1 MATTAYGYIRVSS
14 LGQVD
19 KFGFDRQK
27 EVIAEY
33 ANNNNCTIAKF
44 YFEKGVSGTLNETD
58 RPAFQDMVGDI
69 LKNGV
74 DTVVIEGLDRLARE
88 YRIQESLLIYLA
100 SKNIKLISA
109 RTDENITDAVQA
121 DPMKK
126 ALVQIQGV
134 FSELEKNLLVKKLK
148 QARDKA
154 KIIYGKCE
162 GAKRYG
168 ELCEVE
174 RAVKRRIR
182 AMRRLHHQTG
192 KPTMTYAAIADRLN
206 SEGIGTKRGGKWSA
220 AQVYQVW
227 CVK

>member
-1 MATTAYGYIRVSS
+1 MATIAYGYLRVSS
-14 LGQVD
+14 SGQVNR
-19 KFGFDRQK
+19 FGFDRQK

-33 ANNNNCTIAKF
+33 ANNNNCNIAKF
-44 YFEKGVSGTLNETD
+44 YYEKGVSGTLNETD

-74 DTVVIEGLDRLARE
+74 DTVIIEGLDRL
-88 YRIQESLLIYLA
+88 
-100 SKNIKLISA
+100 
-109 RTDENITDAVQA
+109 
-121 DPMKK
+121 
-126 ALVQIQGV
+126 
-134 FSELEKNLLVKKLK
+134 
-148 QARDKA
+148 ARDKA

-182 AMRRLHHQTG
+182 SMRRLHPKTD

-206 SEGIGTKRGGKWSA
+206 GEGIGTKRGGKWSA